1 MISKFTSAQSTL
13 CLDNTSVVKFKRNSL
28 INSIYGSTIDS
39 SFKIFDTDRSED
51 KKNIIISATHNA
63 YLKRFGYLHKRT
75 IKFSKKDNEI
85 TGTDSLIK
93 KNGTEANVNYSI
105 RFHIYPGIDAIQT
118 VSGKNILLQ
127 ISKKKS
133 LVFLTNNDDVEIEK
147 SLFLGGNKV
156 LNNQCIVIYGNT
168 KSQDRNIEWTL
179 KKAS

>member
-1 MISKFTSAQSTL
+1 M
-13 CLDNTSVVKFKRNSL
+13 
-28 INSIYGSTIDS
+28 
-39 SFKIFDTDRSED
+39 
-51 KKNIIISATHNA
+51 
-63 YLKRFGYLHKRT
+63 
-75 IKFSKKDNEI
+75 
-85 TGTDSLIK
+85 
-93 KNGTEANVNYSI
+93 NYSI